1 MQRIYITFVFVL
13 LFIAGASAQTNNK
26 LVAASAARG
35 KTVYLQRCMV
45 CHQADGGGVPKLNAP
60 LDGSTAVNGANIAKL
75 VKNIVKGLN
84 DRIEIDGE
92 LYENAMPAAADLTD
106 TQIADVLTFIR
117 SSWSNKAGPVTALQV
132 KQIRTK
138 LK

>member
-1 MQRIYITFVFVL
+1 MQRIYILFVL
-13 LFIAGASAQTNNK
+13 VLLCVAGASAQSNNK

-60 LDGSTAVNGANIAKL
+60 LDASIAVNGSDVSKL
-75 VKNIVKGLN
+75 IKYIVKGFA
-84 DRIEIDGE
+84 DRVEIDGE
-92 LYENAMPAAADLTD
+92 LYSNAMPAAADLTD
-106 TQIADVLTFIR
+106 QQIADVLTFIR
-117 SSWSNKAGPVTALQV
+117 SNWSNKAGPVTTLQV
-132 KQIRTK
+132 KQTRSK

>member
-1 MQRIYITFVFVL
+1 MQRIYISFVL
-13 LFIAGASAQTNNK
+13 VLLCVAGASAQSNNK

-60 LDGSTAVNGANIAKL
+60 LDGSSAVNGSDVSKL
-75 VKNIVKGLN
+75 IKYIVKGFA
-84 DRIEIDGE
+84 DRVEIDGE
-92 LYENAMPAAADLTD
+92 LYSNAMPAAADLTD
-106 TQIADVLTFIR
+106 QQIADVLTFIR
-117 SSWSNKAGPVTALQV
+117 NSWTNKAGPVTTLQV
-132 KQIRTK
+132 KQIRSK

>member
-1 MQRIYITFVFVL
+1 MQRIYITVVVVL
-13 LFIAGASAQTNNK
+13 LFVAGASAQSNNK

-60 LDGSTAVNGANIAKL
+60 LDASSAVNGSDISKL
-75 VKNIVKGLN
+75 VKYIVKGFN
-84 DRIEIDGE
+84 DRVEIDGE
-92 LYENAMPAAADLTD
+92 LYSNAMPAAADLTD
-106 TQIADVLTFIR
+106 QQIADVLTFIR
-117 SSWSNKAGPVTALQV
+117 NSWTNKAGPVTALQV
-132 KQIRTK
+132 KQTRSK

>member
-1 MQRIYITFVFVL
+1 MQRICITVFVVFL
-13 LFIAGASAQTNNK
+13 CIAGASAQSSNK

-60 LDGSTAVNGANIAKL
+60 LDGSSSVNSSNIAKL
-75 VKNIVKGLN
+75 VKYIVKGFN
-84 DRIEIDGE
+84 DRVEIDGE
-92 LYENAMPAAADLTD
+92 FYENAMPAAADLTD
-106 TQIADVLTFIR
+106 QQIADVLTFIR
-117 SSWSNKAGPVTALQV
+117 NSWTNKAGPVTTLQV
-132 KQIRTK
+132 KQTRSK

>member
-1 MQRIYITFVFVL
+1 MQRIYITVVVVL
-13 LFIAGASAQTNNK
+13 LFVAGASAQSNNK

-60 LDGSTAVNGANIAKL
+60 LDGSSAVNGSDVSKL
-75 VKNIVKGLN
+75 IKYIVKGFA
-84 DRIEIDGE
+84 DRVEIDGE
-92 LYENAMPAAADLTD
+92 LYSNAMPAAADLTD
-106 TQIADVLTFIR
+106 QQIADVLTFIR
-117 SSWSNKAGPVTALQV
+117 SNWSNKAGPVTALQV
-132 KQIRTK
+132 KQTRSK

>member
-1 MQRIYITFVFVL
+1 MQRIYITFVVVC
-13 LFIAGASAQTNNK
+13 LFIVGASAQSNNK

-60 LDGSTAVNGANIAKL
+60 LDGSSSVNGTNIAKL
-75 VKNIVKGLN
+75 VKYIVKGFN
-84 DRIEIDGE
+84 DRVEIDGE
-92 LYENAMPAAADLTD
+92 FYENAMPAAADLTD
-106 TQIADVLTFIR
+106 QQIADVLTFIR
-117 SSWSNKAGPVTALQV
+117 NSWTNKAGPVTTLQV
-132 KQIRTK
+132 KQTRSK

>member
-1 MQRIYITFVFVL
+1 MQRIFILFVL
-13 LFIAGASAQTNNK
+13 VLLCVAGASAQSNNK

-60 LDGSTAVNGANIAKL
+60 LDGSSAVNGTDVAKL
-75 VKNIVKGLN
+75 IKYIVKGFA
-84 DRIEIDGE
+84 DRVEIDGE
-92 LYENAMPAAADLTD
+92 LYSNAMPAAADLTD
-106 TQIADVLTFIR
+106 QQIADVLTFIR
-117 SSWSNKAGPVTALQV
+117 SNWSNKAGPVTTLQV
-132 KQIRTK
+132 KQTRSK

>member
-1 MQRIYITFVFVL
+1 MQRICITFVLVFL
-13 LFIAGASAQTNNK
+13 CIAGASAQSSNR

-60 LDGSTAVNGANIAKL
+60 LDGSSSVNSTNIAKL
-75 VKNIVKGLN
+75 VKYIVKGFN
-84 DRIEIDGE
+84 DRAEIDGE
-92 LYENAMPAAADLTD
+92 FYENAMPAAADLTD
-106 TQIADVLTFIR
+106 QQIADVLTFIR
-117 SSWSNKAGPVTALQV
+117 NSWTNKAGPVTTLQV
-132 KQIRTK
+132 KQTRSK

>member
-1 MQRIYITFVFVL
+1 MQRIYISLVVVFLCV
-13 LFIAGASAQTNNK
+13 AGASAQSSNK

-60 LDGSTAVNGANIAKL
+60 LDGSTAVNGTDVAKL
-75 VKNIVKGLN
+75 IKYIVKGFA
-84 DRIEIDGE
+84 DRVEIDGE
-92 LYENAMPAAADLTD
+92 LYSNAMPAAADLTD
-106 TQIADVLTFIR
+106 QQIADVLTFIR
-117 SSWSNKAGPVTALQV
+117 SNWSNKAGPVTTLQV
-132 KQIRTK
+132 KQTRSK

>member
-1 MQRIYITFVFVL
+1 MQRIYITLVVVFL
-13 LFIAGASAQTNNK
+13 CIAGASAQSNNK

-60 LDGSTAVNGANIAKL
+60 LDGSSAVNGTDVAKL
-75 VKNIVKGLN
+75 IKYIVKGFA
-84 DRIEIDGE
+84 DRVEIDGE
-92 LYENAMPAAADLTD
+92 LYSNAMPAAADLSD
-106 TQIADVLTFIR
+106 QQIADVLTFIR
-117 SSWSNKAGPVTALQV
+117 SNWSNKAGPVSVAQV
-132 KQIRTK
+132 KQTRSK

>member
-1 MQRIYITFVFVL
+1 MQRIYITLVVVFL
-13 LFIAGASAQTNNK
+13 CIAGASAQSNNK

-60 LDGSTAVNGANIAKL
+60 LDGSSAVNGSDVSKL
-75 VKNIVKGLN
+75 IKYIVKGFA
-84 DRIEIDGE
+84 DRVEIDGE
-92 LYENAMPAAADLTD
+92 LYSNAMPAAADLTD
-106 TQIADVLTFIR
+106 QQIADVLTFIR
-117 SSWSNKAGPVTALQV
+117 SNWSNKAGPVTTLQV
-132 KQIRTK
+132 KQTRSK

>member
-1 MQRIYITFVFVL
+1 MQRIYITFVLVFL
-13 LFIAGASAQTNNK
+13 CIAGASAQSNNK

-60 LDGSTAVNGANIAKL
+60 LDASSAVNGSDVSKL
-75 VKNIVKGLN
+75 IKYIVKGFA
-84 DRIEIDGE
+84 DRVEIDGE
-92 LYENAMPAAADLTD
+92 LYSNAMPAAADLTD
-106 TQIADVLTFIR
+106 QQIADVLTFIR
-117 SSWSNKAGPVTALQV
+117 SNWSNKAGPVTTLQV
-132 KQIRTK
+132 KQTRSK

>member
-13 LFIAGASAQTNNK
+13 LFIAGASAQTNTK
-26 LVAASAARG
+26 LLAASVARG

-60 LDGSTAVNGANIAKL
+60 LDGSTAVNGANITKL

-84 DRIEIDGE
+84 DRVEIDGE
-92 LYENAMPAAADLTD
+92 LYENAMPAAADLSD
-106 TQIADVLTFIR
+106 AQIADVLTFIR
-117 SSWSNKAGPVTALQV
+117 SSWSNKAGPVSALQV

>member
-1 MQRIYITFVFVL
+1 MQRFFLVFVVVMI
-13 LFIAGASAQTNNK
+13 FFASASAQTNNK
-26 LVAASAARG
+26 LVVASAARG

-60 LDGSTAVNGANIAKL
+60 LEASTAVNGSDIAKL
-75 VKNIVKGLN
+75 VKYIVKGLN

-92 LYENAMPAAADLTD
+92 FYANAMPAANDLKD
-106 TQIADVLTFIR
+106 QQIADVLTFIR
-117 SSWSNKAGPVTALQV
+117 SNWSNKAGPVTLTQV
-132 KQIRTK
+132 KQIRSK

>member
-1 MQRIYITFVFVL
+1 MQRIYISFVL
-13 LFIAGASAQTNNK
+13 VLLCVAGASAQSNNK

-60 LDGSTAVNGANIAKL
+60 LDGSSAVNGTDVAKL
-75 VKNIVKGLN
+75 IKYIVKGFA
-84 DRIEIDGE
+84 DRVEIDGE
-92 LYENAMPAAADLTD
+92 FYSNAMPAAADLTD
-106 TQIADVLTFIR
+106 QQIADVLTFIR
-117 SSWSNKAGPVTALQV
+117 SNWSNKAGPVSVAQV
-132 KQIRTK
+132 KQTRSK

>member
-1 MQRIYITFVFVL
+1 MQRIYITLVVVFL
-13 LFIAGASAQTNNK
+13 CIAGASAQSSNK

-60 LDGSTAVNGANIAKL
+60 LDGSSAVNGSDVSKL
-75 VKNIVKGLN
+75 IKYIVKGFA
-84 DRIEIDGE
+84 DRVEIDGE
-92 LYENAMPAAADLTD
+92 LYSNAMPAAADLTD
-106 TQIADVLTFIR
+106 QQIADVLTFIR
-117 SSWSNKAGPVTALQV
+117 SNWSNKVGPVTTLQV
-132 KQIRTK
+132 KQTRSK

>member
-1 MQRIYITFVFVL
+1 MQRIYITFVVVFLFV
-13 LFIAGASAQTNNK
+13 AGASAQSSNK

-60 LDGSTAVNGANIAKL
+60 LDGSTSVNSTNIAKL
-75 VKNIVKGLN
+75 VKYIVKGLN

-92 LYENAMPAAADLTD
+92 FYANAMPAAADLTD
-106 TQIADVLTFIR
+106 QQIADVLTFIR
-117 SSWSNKAGPVTALQV
+117 SSWSNKAGPVTVTQV
-132 KQIRTK
+132 KQTRSK

>member
-1 MQRIYITFVFVL
+1 MQRIYITLVVVFL
-13 LFIAGASAQTNNK
+13 CIAGASAQSNNK

-60 LDGSTAVNGANIAKL
+60 LDGSSAVNGTDVAKL
-75 VKNIVKGLN
+75 IKYIVKGFA
-84 DRIEIDGE
+84 DRVEIDGE
-92 LYENAMPAAADLTD
+92 IYSNAMPAAADLTD
-106 TQIADVLTFIR
+106 QQIADVLTFIR
-117 SSWSNKAGPVTALQV
+117 SNWSNKAGPVTSLQV
-132 KQIRTK
+132 KQTRSK

>member
-1 MQRIYITFVFVL
+1 MQRIYITLVVVFL
-13 LFIAGASAQTNNK
+13 CIAGASAQSNNK

-60 LDGSTAVNGANIAKL
+60 LDGSSAVNGTDVAKL
-75 VKNIVKGLN
+75 IKYIVKGFA
-84 DRIEIDGE
+84 DRVEIDGE
-92 LYENAMPAAADLTD
+92 FYSNAMPAAADLSD
-106 TQIADVLTFIR
+106 QQIADVLTFIR
-117 SSWSNKAGPVTALQV
+117 SNWSNKAGPVSVAQV
-132 KQIRTK
+132 KQTRSK

>member
-26 LVAASAARG
+26 LLAASVARG

>member
-1 MQRIYITFVFVL
+1 MQRIILAFVVGMISFSAVT
-13 LFIAGASAQTNNK
+13 AQTNNK
-26 LVAASAARG
+26 LVAASIARG

-60 LDGSTAVNGANIAKL
+60 LDASTAVNGSDISKL
-75 VKNIVKGLN
+75 VKYIVKGLN

-92 LYENAMPAAADLTD
+92 YYANAMPAADDLKD
-106 TQIADVLTFIR
+106 QQIADVLTFIR
-117 SSWSNKAGPVTALQV
+117 SNWSNKAGPVTLTQV
-132 KQIRTK
+132 KQIRSK

>member
-1 MQRIYITFVFVL
+1 MQRIYITFVVVFL
-13 LFIAGASAQTNNK
+13 CIAGASAQSSNK

-60 LDGSTAVNGANIAKL
+60 LDGSTAVNGSDVPKL
-75 VKNIVKGLN
+75 IKYIVKGFA
-84 DRIEIDGE
+84 DRVEIDGE
-92 LYENAMPAAADLTD
+92 LYSNAMPAAADLTD
-106 TQIADVLTFIR
+106 QQIADVLTFIR
-117 SSWSNKAGPVTALQV
+117 SNWSNKAGPVTSLQV
-132 KQIRTK
+132 KQTRSK